1 MGQDLNPAVPPKLP
15 AKPTALFLHQY
26 VSRSDNGYGSRR
38 LLLAKMLSAALISPF
53 TIPSATAFPPSAALC
68 VHQVKLLLLIT
79 GFFIALNNST
89 AAAARQA

>member
-26 VSRSDNGYGSRR
+26 VSRSDNGHGSRR

-89 AAAARQA
+89 AAAARQV